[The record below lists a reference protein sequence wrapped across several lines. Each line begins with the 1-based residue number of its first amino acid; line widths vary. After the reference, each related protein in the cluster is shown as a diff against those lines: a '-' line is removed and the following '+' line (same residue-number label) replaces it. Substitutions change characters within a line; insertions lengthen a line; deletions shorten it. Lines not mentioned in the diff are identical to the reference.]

1 MRQKDQGFP
10 IPGGVLSAFDGIRHV
25 SPRDAILA
33 ALRIAAVVAAY
44 VALEWVSYLHEHKGI
59 PVTPWNPGLGLVFGL
74 MVLKGARYAVL
85 LALGVF
91 LAEALVLKVDLSP
104 LLIAAVSVL
113 IGIGYGC
120 AAVILRRVLRID
132 TGLSRLRDIAQLL
145 GVGLAGA
152 LFVGILLAALL
163 LVDDEFGRNDLVVT
177 FLPMFVGDAIGI
189 AVFSPLVLRLAA
201 RLRASSPAF
210 ALLPAVELGALALF
224 VLLLIAGLN
233 AVPDAAGLRFTFV
246 LFVPVV
252 YAAARHGLDGACIC
266 LAATQ
271 FGLIMALNAAGQ
283 DARVFTE
290 FQTQML
296 VLTLT
301 GLIVGVVVSEREAL
315 TQRARETA
323 ARLRELELEAQQAA
337 RFSLAGG
344 MASALAHE
352 INQPITA
359 ARALARSAQ
368 HLIRSDRPDLA
379 RAERNLGDMIGQV
392 DHAGNIVRR
401 MRDFLRRGRPHVS
414 TIPIDAMVRNAASLV
429 AAEAGAAGVALSVAV
444 EDGLPPL
451 YGDRTQLEQVL
462 LNLVRNGLEAIR
474 DSQMP
479 EGRILIRVQR
489 GAVPEE
495 VEFHVADNG
504 PGIPDD
510 RRARL
515 FEPLISSKPEGLG
528 LGLAISASIVQN
540 HHGRIWLASGERG
553 RTEFRLALPYDT
565 SREAGHG

>member
-1 MRQKDQGFP
+1 MRQKDQDFP
-10 IPGGVLSAFDGIRHV
+10 ISGGFLSAFDEVRHAG
-25 SPRDAILA
+25 PRAAALA
-33 ALRIAAVVAAY
+33 ALRGAAIVAAY

-74 MVLKGARYAVL
+74 MVLKGARHAVL

-91 LAEALVLKVDLSP
+91 LAEALVLKVDLPP

-120 AAVILRRVLRID
+120 AAAILRRVLRID

-152 LFVGILLAALL
+152 LFVGILLVVLL

-201 RLRASSPAF
+201 KLRGSGPGF
-210 ALLPAVELGALALF
+210 ALLPAIELGALALF
-224 VLLLIAGLN
+224 VILLVVGLN
-233 AVPDAAGLRFTFV
+233 AALGPAGLRFFFV

-252 YAAARHGLDGACIC
+252 FSAARHGLDGACLC
-266 LAATQ
+266 LAAAQ
-271 FGLIMALNAAGQ
+271 FGLILVLNATGQ
-283 DARVFTE
+283 DARAFTE
-290 FQTQML
+290 FQAQML

-315 TQRARETA
+315 TRSARETA
-323 ARLRELELEAQQAA
+323 ARLRQLELEAQQAA

-368 HLIRSDRPDLA
+368 HLIRKEDADLA
-379 RAERNLGDMIGQV
+379 RADKNLGEMIVQV

-401 MRDFLRRGRPHVS
+401 MREFLRRGRPHVS
-414 TIPIDAMVRNAASLV
+414 TIHIGSMVRNAASLV
-429 AAEAGAAGVALSVAV
+429 VAEVEASGVRLSVRIE
-444 EDGLPPL
+444 EDLPPL
-451 YGDRTQLEQVL
+451 HGDRTQLEQVI
-462 LNLVRNGLEAIR
+462 LNLVRNGHEALR
-474 DSQMP
+474 EGGMP
-479 EGRILIRVQR
+479 DGQILIGVTR
-489 GAVPEE
+489 GAAPDE
-495 VEFHVADNG
+495 VEFLVADNG
-504 PGIPDD
+504 PGIPED
-510 RRARL
+510 RCDRL
-515 FEPLISSKPEGLG
+515 FEPLISSKPQGLG

-553 RTEFRLALPYDT
+553 RTEFRFAVPCDAG
-565 SREAGHG
+565 REAAHG